1 MTFTF
6 GTNGLRIMKKS
17 KKADLSL
24 VVGPPFGL
32 LRPLLQLSVGASA
45 HVLVSNAGDQPAAVR
60 AAARLREPPAA
71 PSGRR

>member
-32 LRPLLQLSVGASA
+32 LRPLLQLSVDRPLS
-45 HVLVSNAGDQPAAVR
+45 LLSRD
-60 AAARLREPPAA
+60 A
-71 PSGRR
+71 PQSCSPS